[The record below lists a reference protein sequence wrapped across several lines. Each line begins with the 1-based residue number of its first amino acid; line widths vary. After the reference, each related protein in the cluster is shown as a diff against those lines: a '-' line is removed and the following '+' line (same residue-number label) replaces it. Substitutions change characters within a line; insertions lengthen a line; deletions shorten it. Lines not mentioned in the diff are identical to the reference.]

1 MRGNLT
7 LEELIRLAVDAKVSD
22 IHVGLPGIVTAYANG
37 RADVRLVVK
46 RLVPTPDADDLA
58 EDFPVL
64 PSVPVL
70 SIGGGTFRLTFPLL
84 VGDEVLVLF
93 MERDISEFLRT
104 GETTAPPDQRLHHL
118 AHAIAIPGSLRA
130 AVAGAHPTIT
140 HDALTITIA
149 PTALEVGGNVDSVPR
164 DSLLQA
170 ELVAV
175 AAAFASANAPAGGG
189 PVTYVTPYTGPDPT
203 ASAVLKVGS

>member
-7 LEELIRLAVDAKVSD
+7 LEELIRLAVDARVSD
-22 IHVGLPGIVTAYANG
+22 IHVGLPGVVTAYADG

-58 EDFPVL
+58 EDLPVL

-70 SIGGGTFRLTFPLL
+70 AIGGGTFRLTFPLV

-130 AVAGAHPTIT
+130 PVAGAHPTIT
-140 HDALTITIA
+140 HDALSITIA
-149 PTALEVGGNVDSVPR
+149 PTRLEVGGSSDSVPR
-164 DSLLQA
+164 DSRLQA
-170 ELVAV
+170 ELTDI
-175 AAAFASANAPAGGG
+175 AAALATANAPAGGG
-189 PVTYVTPYTGPDPT
+189 PVTYGNPYTGPAAT
-203 ASAVLKVGS
+203 ASARIKVDS